1 MERPEI
7 LKKIFAPWNK
17 TTPPPFYG
25 VNGARCEQIQRERS
39 GVDNRERLGT
49 VGQLSLVPRV
59 VPEMEVSLRY
69 TVRAVPASPPAYGS
83 FEGLAMPLFSQLY
96 NFACWLAVD
105 RTVAEDLVQETYLK
119 AFRGFSSFQQG
130 TNFRAWIYRI
140 LRNTFLTTQSG
151 LKATASL
158 DDEDDTIPE
167 PQSPGTPESI
177 LLARDAQER
186 IRAALEEL
194 PVHYREI
201 ILLCDLE
208 EMSYQEISQA
218 LSIPMGTVMSRLSRA
233 RRAMRTL
240 LTMAAEGRAR

>member
-140 LRNTFLTTQSG
+140 LRNTFLTTQAG
-151 LKATASL
+151 LKAMSSL
-158 DDEDDTIPE
+158 DSDEEGVPE
-167 PQSPGTPESI
+167 PETRETPESI
-177 LLARDAQER
+177 LLAMHEQEK
-186 IRAALEEL
+186 IRGALEAL

-218 LSIPMGTVMSRLSRA
+218 LTIPIGTVMSRLSRA
-233 RRAMRTL
+233 RKAMRSL
-240 LTMAAEGRAR
+240 LAAEVEGRAR